1 MNIVNGNGVQ
11 TCASAGPNHYC
22 CYGFEGCNC
31 SDPDVV
37 FTLQAATVVTTINPS
52 ATFTQSS
59 ASTSTSS
66 SSTTTTTSS
75 TTPSSSASTSPTAA
89 TKSTNGVAIGVGVG
103 VGTVAVGA
111 LAGLAYFFW
120 GRQKTRANTAKLSAE
135 GHPPAAVGSP
145 HEIYSQPKPQG
156 YPQQGG
162 YPPQGY
168 SATPMNELSTD
179 QHYQHVGELPGRHY

>member
-1 MNIVNGNGVQ
+1 MNKVNGNGVQ
-11 TCASAGPNHYC
+11 TCPSVGPDHYC
-22 CYGFEGCNC
+22 CYGFNGCNC
-31 SDPDVV
+31 SDPNVV
-37 FTLQAATVVTTINPS
+37 FTLQARTVVTTINPS

-66 SSTTTTTSS
+66 SSTTTTTPS

-89 TKSTNGVAIGVGVG
+89 AKSSNAVAIGVGVG

-120 GRQKTRANTAKLSAE
+120 RRKKTRANTAKLSAE
-135 GHPPAAVGSP
+135 GHPPAAVGPP

-162 YPPQGY
+162 YMPQEY
-168 SATPMNELSTD
+168 PATPMNELSTH
-179 QHYQHVGELPGRHY
+179 QHSLPPGELPARHY